1 MSRVFLIV
9 MDSVGCGGAPDAKDF
24 GDEGACTLGNI
35 IADASD
41 NILTTIL
48 LCQCPLLCLCLRA
61 CEPAL

>member
-35 IADASD
+35 IS
-41 NILTTIL
+41 T
-48 LCQCPLLCLCLRA
+48 CLSGGAKL
-61 CEPAL
+61 EGLEV